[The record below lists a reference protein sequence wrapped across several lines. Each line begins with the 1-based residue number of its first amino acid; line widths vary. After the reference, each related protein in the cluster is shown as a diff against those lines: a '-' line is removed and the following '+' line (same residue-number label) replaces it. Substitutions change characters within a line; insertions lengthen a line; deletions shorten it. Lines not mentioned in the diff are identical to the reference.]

1 MKGLGGTVKK
11 ERSKAMSELKMEVV
25 GEAYES
31 MVGETFDA
39 LVVEEGT
46 GDSVKCRD
54 DAYRQIIVQRASERG
69 VEVGDFVTVEV
80 TGHNTVYAF
89 GDPVEARASG
99 ASGPEERGA
108 AVSDD

>member
-1 MKGLGGTVKK
+1 
-11 ERSKAMSELKMEVV
+11 MEVV

-31 MVGETFDA
+31 MVGETLEV

-54 DAYRQIIVQRASERG
+54 GAYRQIIVQNASDRG
-69 VEVGDFVTVEV
+69 VAVGDFLTVEV

-89 GDPVEARASG
+89 GDPVDETPSDAGGVDGDSVERDERPESTASS
-99 ASGPEERGA
+99 A
-108 AVSDD
+108 

>member
-1 MKGLGGTVKK
+1 
-11 ERSKAMSELKMEVV
+11 MSELKMEVV

-31 MVGETFDA
+31 MVGETFEV

-54 DAYRQIIVQRASERG
+54 GAYRQIIVQNATDRG
-69 VEVGDFVTVEV
+69 VEVGDFLSVEV

-89 GDPVEARASG
+89 GDPVETERDPAEGDSVERDERPESTASS
-99 ASGPEERGA
+99 A
-108 AVSDD
+108 